1 MTDQALLPVLRVQGS
16 HREVG
21 YQIGEACA
29 AGVRAAVDFT
39 DAHPRD
45 GRTLDE
51 QLALAEQY
59 RDFTRR
65 SLPYLV
71 EELDAVADAAGVD
84 PVHVFAASIEEIWT
98 TGDES
103 DAAGSAFGAE
113 RGRCSDLV
121 AGPPATATGG
131 VLIAHTND
139 LDAGV
144 EPHLAAID
152 WNVDGELRMFTVGVG
167 PWISVGWNSAGLA
180 LSGNELAPNDNRL
193 GVPRLLL
200 VREELR
206 HATIASATGATLRPD
221 RASAYNT
228 IFADRSG
235 AVVNIEGSATD
246 AATTTLDAAGTL
258 VHTNHYVCP
267 SMLDYEEDPSYAKRS
282 NLRFER
288 GAELLNEAARTPG
301 SVTQESL
308 VAMLSDHENAPDSL
322 CRHPVPGN
330 STKTVFWCVTDMS
343 DGRITYG
350 LGNPCASVPQMFQL
364 EAI

>member
-1 MTDQALLPVLRVQGS
+1 MPDSRLLPVLRVEGS
-16 HREVG
+16 HRDVG
-21 YQIGEACA
+21 HQIGEACA
-29 AGVRAAVDFT
+29 SGVIARVDFT

-45 GRTLDE
+45 GRTMDE
-51 QLALAEQY
+51 QLALAEQH
-59 RDFTRR
+59 RDVTRR

-71 EELDAVADAAGVD
+71 EELDAVAEAVGVD
-84 PVHVFAASIEEIWT
+84 PLHVFAASIEEIWAST
-98 TGDES
+98 DES
-103 DAAGSAFGAE
+103 DAAGPALGAE

-144 EPHLAAID
+144 ERHLAAID
-152 WNVDGELRMFTVGVG
+152 WNVDGDPRMFTVGVG

-180 LSGNELAPNDNRL
+180 LSGNELAPNDNRI

-206 HATIASATGATLRPD
+206 YAAIPEATDATLRPD

-246 AATTTLDAAGTL
+246 SATTTLDAVGTL

-267 SMLDYEEDPSYAKRS
+267 SMLGYEDDPDYAKRS

-288 GAELLNEAARTPG
+288 GTELLNEAARTPG
-301 SVTQESL
+301 SVTQEAL
-308 VAMLSDHENAPDSL
+308 IDMLSDHENAPDSL
-322 CRHPVPGN
+322 CRHPAPGN
-330 STKTVFWCVTDMS
+330 TTKTVFWCVTDML
-343 DGRITYG
+343 DGRITFG
-350 LGNPCASVPQMFQL
+350 KGNPCDSVSQTFQF
-364 EAI
+364 EPR

>member
-1 MTDQALLPVLRVQGS
+1 MPDKPLLPVVRVEGS
-16 HREVG
+16 HRQVG

-29 AGVRAAVDFT
+29 TAVKAAVDFT
-39 DAHPRD
+39 GARPRD
-45 GRTLDE
+45 DRTIDE
-51 QLALAEQY
+51 QLALAEKY
-59 RDFTRR
+59 RDLTRR

-71 EELDAVADAAGVD
+71 DELDAVADAAGVD
-84 PVHVFAASIEEIWT
+84 PLHVFAAAIEEIWT
-98 TGDES
+98 TADES

-131 VLIAHTND
+131 VLVAHTND
-139 LDAGV
+139 LDSAV
-144 EPHLAAID
+144 EPHLTAID
-152 WNVDGELRMFTVGVG
+152 WNVDGEPRMFTIGVG
-167 PWISVGWNSAGLA
+167 PWISVGWNDAGLA

-200 VREELR
+200 VREGLR
-206 HATIASATGATLRPD
+206 HATVADATDATLRQD

-228 IFADRSG
+228 IFAHPSG

-246 AATTTLDAAGTL
+246 AAMTTLDAAGTL
-258 VHTNHYVCP
+258 VHTNHYVCQ
-267 SMLDYEEDPSYAKRS
+267 SMLGYEDDPAYAKRS

-288 GAELLNEAARTPG
+288 GTELLNEAARTPG
-301 SVTQESL
+301 SVTQEAL
-308 VAMLSDHENAPDSL
+308 IGMLSDHVNAPDSL

-330 STKTVFWCVTDMS
+330 STKTVFWCVTDLS

-350 LGNPCASVPQMFQL
+350 KGNPCDSVPRMFHF
-364 EAI
+364 ER